1 MRFMEESFT
10 ITVLH
15 NGKEK
20 EMTGRLRISAYTHQ
34 FLFNIGDAEIILE
47 KDDEGNFRAIIPVVI
62 SNAGPKPD
70 PSLVSALIEEM
81 EKAMRD

>member
-1 MRFMEESFT
+1 MEESFT

-15 NGKEK
+15 KGTEK
-20 EMTGRLRISAYTHQ
+20 ELTGRLRISAYTHQ
-34 FLFNIGDAEIILE
+34 FLFNIGDAEVILE
-47 KDDEGNFRAIIPVVI
+47 KDDEGNFRAIIPAVI

-70 PSLVSALIEEM
+70 PSLVRALIEEM